1 MKRIINKPPYPE
13 KEPYLPYQCY
23 ECEQWVRLAASI
35 VIHDVGTED
44 VCRACWVGLDYGFFY
59 TDEQIFQKWGLMGL
73 ATHVDEDGCV
83 GMTEELERELRTLR
97 GPNRSR

>member
-23 ECEQWVRLAASI
+23 ECKQWVRLAAPI

-44 VCRACWVGLDYGFFY
+44 VCRSCWLGLDYGFFY

-73 ATHVDEDGCV
+73 AVCVDDGYA
-83 GMTEELERELRTLR
+83 MTDELERELRTLR
-97 GPNRSR
+97 GPNRIRE